1 MAGDQSPQ
9 QRPDLPSGANDGWV
23 AVGYLLS
30 GILVWG
36 GVGWLIDRWL
46 DTGGIATAVGSI
58 VGVTAGIYL
67 VLRRFSA
74 HGP

>member
-9 QRPDLPSGANDGWV
+9 RRPDAHSGANDGWV

-30 GILVWG
+30 GIAVWG
-36 GVGWLIDRWL
+36 GVGWLVDRWL
-46 DTGGIATAVGSI
+46 HTGGIATAVGSI
-58 VGVTAGIYL
+58 VGVVLGIYL

>member
-1 MAGDQSPQ
+1 MADDQPPQ
-9 QRPDLPSGANDGWV
+9 QRPDISSGANDGWV

-30 GILVWG
+30 GIAVWG
-36 GVGWLIDRWL
+36 GVGWLVDRWL
-46 DTGGIATAVGSI
+46 HTGGIATAVGSI
-58 VGVTAGIYL
+58 VGVVAGIYL